1 MISRLAFLF
10 FLLFSFIQAHPY
22 SSYLDGPFLSFSMGG
37 GPGDIMQSSNASSI
51 NTQAQQAYQAE
62 ISAYDKAISSL
73 QDNKEQTITQLKKL
87 AEQLQE
93 ANPSSVALDHLVDK
107 LDALAKNPDVKN
119 LLASV
124 NSSLS
129 AYQQYLNNTINS
141 YNKENQQLINS
152 AQQALKH
159 DQTQINQANAQNL
172 KTLKQAISTFK
183 SLNSAIEQI
192 SKDLGISYTPLSLPP
207 PLNTD
212 ISSLT
217 PSEVYQALLTLSGD
231 INKMVGLFSS
241 DENTLSQDDQKIA
254 VENANKLS
262 ALNATKN
269 ADITQAMNSI
279 TGVTEILGRAFHNQW
294 INYADGHTFF
304 LTNGQ
309 HSSYLTAGDLCVFN
323 IIFSNGLSG
332 ANGCGYQENA
342 WNQTPTTT
350 NSTRTLYND
359 YEQALKKDG
368 YTNAQIWGTLF
379 NLQELEHKFTIYPSD
394 CDHAN
399 VGCVAN
405 KQNFQK
411 FFNLMNNY
419 VGAADFAGNF
429 KNSSMYTTLLGDLQS
444 GSSLAVSNFLNAYT
458 HVFATDMIDFF
469 VLNPIWIMSVVSGSH
484 KPPQTP
490 PTPAQAAKDTRY
502 GDNVTYCYRS
512 PTVGLSFSEG
522 YRVCGYNS
530 WANAIFVGYFGFLTN
545 QVSDVLHDVLET
557 AYGPTGSST
566 SPSSDSAQA
575 SINTAQSAYDNWKNF
590 TPQQIFP
597 LQSMPNI
604 PTLTPTTPSDI
615 IPISTNAANLPQVQK
630 PQAPLITFSTKDL
643 RQNSLRI
650 GLFTTA
656 GYQKYFNSFVGMS
669 YYGYAGYRYL
679 YMGTQSSI
687 DNLNRYQL
695 GVGSNLLFNVYSKI
709 SVPKMGLPRI
719 GHVQVRAY
727 GLFAGLLGVVNF
739 WNANYFGGSLM
750 RYDLNIDIT
759 VGISAR
765 FNRFKWSLGAHI
777 PLVNQTR
784 SLDPDGSLKLI
795 DSYRSTGIFMGFT
808 IFPML

>member
-1 MISRLAFLF
+1 MPAKYKIGLFLF
-10 FLLFSFIQAHPY
+10 FLLLSFIKAHPF
-22 SSYLDGPFLSFSMGG
+22 SSYLDGPFVSFGMGG
-37 GPGDIMQSSNASSI
+37 GPGDIMQSSNATSI
-51 NTQAQQAYQAE
+51 NAQAQQAYKAE
-62 ISAYDKAISSL
+62 INAYDKAISSL
-73 QDNKEQTITQLKKL
+73 QANKEQTITQLKKL

-93 ANPSSVALDHLVDK
+93 ANPSSVALDHLIDK

-129 AYQQYLNNTINS
+129 AYQQYLENTINS

-159 DQTQINQANAQNL
+159 DETQINQSYTQNL
-172 KTLKQAISTFK
+172 KTLTQAISTFN

-207 PLNTD
+207 PLNTGH

-217 PSEVYQALLTLSGD
+217 PSQVYQALLTLSGD

-241 DENTLSQDDQKIA
+241 DEKTLSQDDQKIA
-254 VENANKLS
+254 VANANKLS
-262 ALNATKN
+262 ALNATKQ

-323 IIFSNGLSG
+323 IIFGNGLSG
-332 ANGCGYQENA
+332 ANGCGYA
-342 WNQTPTTT
+342 SDTYAPY
-350 NSTRTLYND
+350 NS
-359 YEQALKKDG
+359 YEQALKQDG
-368 YTNAQIWGTLF
+368 YTNAEIWGTLF
-379 NLQELEHKFTIYPSD
+379 NLDELENKFTIYPAD

-399 VGCVAN
+399 VGCTADE
-405 KQNFQK
+405 KNFQT

-419 VGAADFAGNF
+419 VGAANFAGNF
-429 KNSSMYTTLLGDLQS
+429 ENSSMYSILLGDLQN
-444 GSSLAVSNFLNAYT
+444 GNSSAVSDFLNAYT

-469 VLNPIWIMSVVSGSH
+469 VYNPIWIMSTIESGKP
-484 KPPQTP
+484 KPPTTP
-490 PTPAQAAKDTRY
+490 PEPAQAKRDTQY
-502 GDNVTYCYRS
+502 GDNVTYCYQS
-512 PTVGLSFSEG
+512 PTVGLSFSQG
-522 YRVCGYNS
+522 YQVCGYNS

-545 QVSDVLHDVLET
+545 QVSDILHDVLET

-566 SPSSDSAQA
+566 NPSSDSAQA
-575 SINTAQSAYDNWKNF
+575 SINTAQTAYNNWKNF
-590 TPQQIFP
+590 IPQQTFP
-597 LQSMPNI
+597 LSSMPNI
-604 PTLTPTTPSDI
+604 PTLTPTNPTGI

-750 RYDLNIDIT
+750 RYDLNIDAT

-784 SLDPDGSLKLI
+784 TLDPDGNLKLI
-795 DSYRSTGIFMGFT
+795 DSYKSTDIFMDFT
-808 IFPML
+808 TFF